1 MGKRKKILCLGI
13 LLMLLG
19 IANCGCGIE
28 EKNDKK
34 LKDLEF
40 TIVSD
45 KEVPEELDKIISE
58 KRKDEMKLTYMTD
71 DNLYI
76 VRGYGQQKTGGYSI
90 KVKELYQA
98 ENAVYLDSE
107 LVGPGENDVTEK
119 AKSYPY
125 IVLKMEKTEDVVVF
139 K

>member
-1 MGKRKKILCLGI
+1 MGKRKRIVCLGI
-13 LLMLLG
+13 LLMLFG
-19 IANCGCGIE
+19 IASCGCGIE

-34 LKDLEF
+34 LKDMEF

-45 KEVPEELDKIISE
+45 KEVPEELGKIIEE
-58 KRKDEMKLTYMTD
+58 KKNDEMKLTYLTD
-71 DNLYI
+71 DSLYI

-90 KVKELYQA
+90 KVKDLYLA
-98 ENAVYLDSE
+98 ENAVYLESE

-125 IVLKMEKTEDVVVF
+125 IVIKTEKTEDVVVF
-139 K
+139 E

>member
-1 MGKRKKILCLGI
+1 MGKRKRIVCLGI
-13 LLMLLG
+13 LLMLFG
-19 IANCGCGIE
+19 IASCGCGIE

-34 LKDLEF
+34 LKDMEF

-45 KEVPEELDKIISE
+45 KEVPEELGKIIEE
-58 KRKDEMKLTYMTD
+58 KKNDEMKLTYLTD
-71 DNLYI
+71 DSLYI

-90 KVKELYQA
+90 KVKDLYFA
-98 ENAVYLDSE
+98 ENAVYLESE

-125 IVLKMEKTEDVVVF
+125 IVIKTEKMEDVVVF
-139 K
+139 E